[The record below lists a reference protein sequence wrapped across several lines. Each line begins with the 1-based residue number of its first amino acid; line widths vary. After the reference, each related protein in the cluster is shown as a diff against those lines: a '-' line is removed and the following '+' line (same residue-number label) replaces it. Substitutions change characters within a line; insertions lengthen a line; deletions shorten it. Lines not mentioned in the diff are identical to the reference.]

1 MSLAIVLA
9 TLVMV
14 LFWVLEKLVNKNPR
28 ISDDVA
34 DQELRVENEQAM
46 SEEGGKKNK
55 NSGSEKSS

>member
-34 DQELRVENEQAM
+34 DQ
-46 SEEGGKKNK
+46 
-55 NSGSEKSS
+55 